1 MSKTSISKIIYFDKE
16 TIGNILQER
25 YRGSKQTNMEMM
37 TSVQAS
43 GEIEG
48 GSQIKLNVP
57 FTQRFGFLLS
67 GKIEAKF
74 LVKRDSET
82 TITSTEISE
91 FDALKSSLKAMVNIQ
106 LRDIENSST
115 SFRVAGNYLRMLKS
129 QFEEV
134 DVKAFNDVMN
144 DFDGYDV
151 YQVNTSQYVRF
162 NNTAF
167 VSNYKR
173 NDLLSTRMTLY
184 AIKVGDF
191 SKDDFDFMK
200 HINKMEQMFNGF
212 SNNLTLA
219 DLDNTEEPNDTELAK
234 STEYVSDSMMKVV
247 ELYDV
252 VYASI
257 VNEKQV

>member
-37 TSVQAS
+37 TSLQVS

-48 GSQIKLNVP
+48 SSQIKLNVP
-57 FTQRFGFLLS
+57 LFQRVGFLFF
-67 GKIEAKF
+67 GKLGANF
-74 LVKRDSET
+74 LLKRDSET

-91 FDALKSSLKAMVNIQ
+91 FEVLKSSLKVMENVQ
-106 LRDIENSST
+106 LTDIENSST

-151 YQVNTSQYVRF
+151 YKVDDSQYVRF

-173 NDLLSTRMTLY
+173 NDLLSTQMTLY

-200 HINKMEQMFNGF
+200 HINKMEKMFNGLG
-212 SNNLTLA
+212 NNLTLA
-219 DLDNTEEPNDTELAK
+219 DLD
-234 STEYVSDSMMKVV
+234 YVEAASDSELTKSKNHITDSIMKEVK
-247 ELYDV
+247 LYDV

-257 VNEKQV
+257 VYEK